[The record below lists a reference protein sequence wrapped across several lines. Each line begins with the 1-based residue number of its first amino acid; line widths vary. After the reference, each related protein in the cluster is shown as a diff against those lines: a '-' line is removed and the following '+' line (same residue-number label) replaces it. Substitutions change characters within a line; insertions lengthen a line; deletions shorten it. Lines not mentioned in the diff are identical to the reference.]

1 MRRALALAGVAALAS
16 TASADDDFGKV
27 SVIFARGTSLYRVD
41 ARGKG
46 ETEIATLAAKAA
58 VRALRTDA
66 EGKVLLVDLGG
77 KWSWLPLDGSTK
89 TLVDLPCADGPAQL
103 TEDAELVLCRNA
115 TGGSLIVSVKDGRT
129 RPVDV
134 PTVGARIVGAPPERR
149 IVWADK
155 TGIWAAPTKDKD
167 FKPKQQVAGQAPVR
181 SFLPSPDGT
190 RAVGVYGDKVFTS
203 VKDTKPAEVLMGFA
217 LDGQAARRKL
227 NKSGVPIE
235 WSHDG
240 KWLLVQDGG
249 SACLV
254 MANGGQYK
262 CWKGYTGAS
271 IASDGRFGLVLG
283 NRDGSKK
290 QSAAPTKKKG
300 KKAPTK
306 KDAEPTDEPES
317 AEGAQGGPI
326 DDVEVAPPSG
336 PLALYRT
343 RLDGAFNDPPALIV
357 KVVDGA
363 AVWVPAPAAPAL

>member
-1 MRRALALAGVAALAS
+1 MRLALVACGLAVLAT
-16 TASADDDFGKV
+16 TASADDDFGKA

-41 ARGKG
+41 AKGKG

-66 EGKVLLVDLGG
+66 AGKVLLVDLGG

-89 TLVDLPCADGPAQL
+89 TLTDLPCADGPAQL
-103 TEDAELVLCRNA
+103 SEDAELLVCRNA

-129 RPVDV
+129 RAVDV
-134 PTVGARIVGAPPERR
+134 PSVGARIVGAPPDRR

-155 TGIWAAPTKDKD
+155 TGVWAAPTKDKD
-167 FKPKQQVAGQAPVR
+167 FKPKQQVAAEAPLR

-190 RAVGVYGDKVFTS
+190 RGIGVYNDKVFTS

-217 LDGQAARRKL
+217 LDGQAARRKMI
-227 NKSGVPIE
+227 KSGVPVE

-240 KWLLVQDGG
+240 KWVLVQDGG
-249 SACLV
+249 SACLM

-262 CWKGYTGAS
+262 CWKGYTSAS
-271 IASDGRFGLVLG
+271 ISSDGHFGLVLG

-290 QSAAPTKKKG
+290 QSATPPKKKG
-300 KKAPTK
+300 QAPPPPKAV
-306 KDAEPTDEPES
+306 EPTDEPES
-317 AEGAQGGPI
+317 AEGSGPV
-326 DDVEVAPPSG
+326 DDVEVAPPTG

-343 RLDGAFNDPPALIV
+343 RLDGAFNDAPALIV

-363 AVWVPAPAAPAL
+363 AVWIPAPPL